1 MAPEYSGG
9 KVLSAYKI
17 NCMTIRKCREDDI
30 TQLAVLFDMYRVF
43 YKKNSDIEGATFF
56 LRTLILNNASTI
68 FIAVNSSNIII
79 GFVQLYPLYS
89 STRMK
94 SLLLLNDLFVSPD
107 YRGKGI
113 SKLLIED
120 VKKYCVEVSSC
131 ALILETAKNNIAAN
145 RLYKSTSFMLDEEH
159 NYYEWVP

>member
-1 MAPEYSGG
+1 
-9 KVLSAYKI
+9 
-17 NCMTIRKCREDDI
+17 MTIRKCREEDI
-30 TQLAVLFDMYRVF
+30 AQLAVLFDQYRVF
-43 YKKNSDIEGATFF
+43 YKMGSDLEGVKAF
-56 LRTLILNNASTI
+56 LYALLIKNASTI
-68 FIAVNSSNIII
+68 FISVNRSDIIT

-94 SLLLLNDLFVSPD
+94 PLLLLNDLFVSPD

-113 SKLLIED
+113 SKLLIEA
-120 VKKYCVEVSSC
+120 VKQYCVEVSSC